1 MLEHMRRS
9 LRTSVLTATTAGA
22 AAVVLAGC
30 AAGGP
35 TGAAGGAGEPVSVA
49 ALTSAIDDYDSLAG
63 WRDDYPD
70 GRGGPWGGRGGPW
83 GGRHPFAGGGPHGAA
98 LHGELTVQTDDGPR
112 TVVGQR
118 GTVDTVDGST
128 LTVESTD
135 GFTLDWT
142 CADECRVVDAG
153 VEVELSQLDVDAEV
167 RVVGVRDGDDV
178 LARIVRRPG
187 TD

>member
-1 MLEHMRRS
+1 MRRS

-35 TGAAGGAGEPVSVA
+35 TGTASGAEQVSVA
-49 ALTSAIDDYDSLAG
+49 SLTSVIDDYDSFAD
-63 WRDDYPD
+63 WRDDHP
-70 GRGGPWGGRGGPW
+70 GRRGGPW

-118 GTVDTVDGST
+118 GTVDAVDGST

-142 CADECRVVDAG
+142 CADECRVVDDG

>member
-1 MLEHMRRS
+1 MRRS

-35 TGAAGGAGEPVSVA
+35 TGTDGGTGEPVSVA
-49 ALTSAIDDYDSLAG
+49 ALTSVIDDYDSFAD
-63 WRDDYPD
+63 WRDDYP
-70 GRGGPWGGRGGPW
+70 GRRGGPW
-83 GGRHPFAGGGPHGAA
+83 GGRHPFAGGGPRGAA

-118 GTVDTVDGST
+118 GTVESVDGST
-128 LTVESTD
+128 LTVESID

-142 CADECRVVDAG
+142 CADECRVVDDG
-153 VEVELSQLDVDAEV
+153 DEVELSQLDLDAEV

-178 LARIVRRPG
+178 LARIVRHPG
-187 TD
+187 SD